1 MKLPTPLHAGRLIKR
16 YKRFLADIQ
25 LESGEVI
32 TAHCPNS
39 GSMLGCAEPG
49 SQVIVSQSDNP
60 SRKLAY
66 TWQLVKVLAG
76 WVGINTGLPNRLV
89 PEGIINGQIEE
100 LGGYTDIRS
109 EVPYGLNSRIDLLL
123 RRPAELCYVEIKN
136 VTLRR
141 DKLALFPDSVTTRGQ
156 KHLRELMAMK
166 HAGHRAVAF
175 FLVQRGDCVA
185 VSPADTIDPTY
196 GRLLREAADAGVE
209 LLAYAAVVGDNE
221 ILVSHRLPFILPER

>member
-1 MKLPTPLHAGRLIKR
+1 MKLPTPLHAGRLINR

-49 SQVIVSQSDNP
+49 SQVIVSHSDNP

-66 TWQLVKVLAG
+66 TWQLVKVMSG

-89 PEGIINGQIEE
+89 LEGIINGQIQE
-100 LGGYTDIRS
+100 LGGYTDIRG

-123 RRPAELCYVEIKN
+123 RRPAELCYVEVKN

-156 KHLRELMAMK
+156 KHLRELMAEK

-175 FLVQRGDCVA
+175 FLVQRGDCVS
-185 VSPADTIDPTY
+185 VGPADTIDPTY
-196 GRLLREAADAGVE
+196 GRLLREAAVAGVE
-209 LLAYAAVVGDNE
+209 LLAYTAVVSDNE
-221 ILVSHRLPFILPER
+221 ILVSHRLPFILPEY